1 MSAELTIMSELSQ
14 LYLIKAEESLLGA
27 ESEFTHGRYNNVAN
41 RCYYACFQAA
51 VAALHQA
58 GIPPRGSRNDWGHAF
73 VQAEFVGRL
82 INRRQLYPAE
92 LRQVLA
98 RHITLRHTADYAPE
112 MVPQTQAARALQ
124 RTRDFLAA
132 IREKVNAHES

>member
-1 MSAELTIMSELSQ
+1 MSELSQ

-27 ESEFTHGRYNNVAN
+27 ESEFTHGRYNNVAH

-58 GIPPRGSRNDWGHAF
+58 GVYPRGSRSDWGHAF

-82 INRRQLYPAE
+82 INRRSSIQPNS
-92 LRQVLA
+92 A
-98 RHITLRHTADYAPE
+98 RCWPDISRFGILQTTRLSWLPSPRLPVHCNGLVTSS
-112 MVPQTQAARALQ
+112 PQFGR
-124 RTRDFLAA
+124 R
-132 IREKVNAHES
+132 

>member
-1 MSAELTIMSELSQ
+1 MAAELIIMSELSQ

-58 GIPPRGSRNDWGHAF
+58 GITPCGNRSDWGHAF

-92 LRQVLA
+92 LHQVLA

-112 MVPQTQAARALQ
+112 MVLQTQTVRTLR
-124 RTRDFLAA
+124 RTRDFLTA
-132 IREKVNAHES
+132 IREKVNAHER